1 MKWKFFALIS
11 RTQPEASTKAKLKL
25 NAGELDKSRES
36 QRERVRSPALPQCE
50 EEQRNL
56 IEGPNC
62 INLIYQFDS
71 QSR

>member
-36 QRERVRSPALPQCE
+36 ERAKSGSATMRE

-56 IEGPNC
+56 IEGRNC